1 MSSASDIQN
10 QLPGNVNAGDG
21 VAEVD
26 LGPAGIKIFL
36 ITPVIFFLFFLSILH
51 EFVCP
56 CIAICKILIS

>member
-26 LGPAGIKIFL
+26 LGPAGIKIFF
-36 ITPVIFFLFFLSILH
+36 ITPVIFFLFFSFH
-51 EFVCP
+51 F
-56 CIAICKILIS
+56 A